1 MSEDD
6 NRFSAE
12 QELNERILASLQSS
26 FSGEETKRWMTAI
39 KDDRIEQAEEVVAAG
54 SKENQLSTS
63 MANVID
69 KLFDNFKRYSF
80 DFNRQ
85 QENKQWEVSCERPSS
100 MRTTAD
106 YMEHGKPIKFCIGHL
121 STKEF
126 ALVIQGEE
134 VRIRAY
140 FLPIE
145 FLMGFRPGQSDFPP
159 YLDMRLG
166 VSGNSVTEPV
176 WLIEGQTVGLNSL
189 AALSR
194 RLLTQLIKV
203 TKGEANYDEHF
214 VFNPQEAAA
223 AEVAPKV
230 ELDRSYDDDVSPLVK
245 EAPAARTVEPAREPM
260 SRSYAVASTSQN
272 EFFQDAAPS
281 NVSQSRQKWQEAAQM
296 AVANAQV
303 RPSVYAAESSLPRS
317 QASTNPDLAEQIQI
331 QVAVSAPVQEQAPPQ
346 VQAPSSAQTSAQ
358 ISTQT
363 SASGPVH
370 EQAQAQ
376 FDAVLAAAAAPKA
389 EAANLTQPISAEI
402 PAQISGTAKPELEPA
417 RAAEAKAEERPPKE
431 FFAAQEELSKTTR
444 STHSTFSTAEVNRNI
459 AKSIKA
465 LFDTVDASIH
475 ELTQAGVEAM
485 HDDDIEKVGE
495 VMKQSKTLKKLRESI
510 VQLSKDWQKSI

>member
-140 FLPIE
+140 FLPVE
-145 FLMGFRPGQSDFPP
+145 FLMGFKPGQTDFPP

-166 VSGNSVTEPV
+166 VSNSSVTEPV

-214 VFNPQEAAA
+214 VFNPQEAIA

-245 EAPAARTVEPAREPM
+245 EAEPM
-260 SRSYAVASTSQN
+260 ARSYAVASTSQN
-272 EFFQDAAPS
+272 EFFQDAAPTA
-281 NVSQSRQKWQEAAQM
+281 VSQSRQKWQEAAQM
-296 AVANAQV
+296 AVANAQA
-303 RPSVYAAESSLPRS
+303 RPSNFAVNNNMPGNGAGAVESSVPS
-317 QASTNPDLAEQIQI
+317 SAMSAQQITNPNIENPSQIQA
-331 QVAVSAPVQEQAPPQ
+331 QAPVQAPAQVQVQGQAQAQVPAP
-346 VQAPSSAQTSAQ
+346 VQAPAQA
-358 ISTQT
+358 
-363 SASGPVH
+363 PVP

-376 FDAVLAAAAAPKA
+376 FDAVLAAAAAKA
-389 EAANLTQPISAEI
+389 P
-402 PAQISGTAKPELEPA
+402 PAQISQASQVAESQ
-417 RAAEAKAEERPPKE
+417 AEAETKAEERPPKE

-444 STHSTFSTAEVNRNI
+444 NTFNTAEVNRNI

-485 HDDDIEKVGE
+485 HDDDIERVGE

>member
-140 FLPIE
+140 FLPVE
-145 FLMGFRPGQSDFPP
+145 FLMGFKPGQTDFPP

-166 VSGNSVTEPV
+166 VSNSSVTEPV

-214 VFNPQEAAA
+214 VFNPQEAIA

-245 EAPAARTVEPAREPM
+245 EAEPM
-260 SRSYAVASTSQN
+260 ARSYAVASTSQN
-272 EFFQDAAPS
+272 EFFQDAAPTA
-281 NVSQSRQKWQEAAQM
+281 VSQSRQKWQEAAQM
-296 AVANAQV
+296 AVANAQA
-303 RPSVYAAESSLPRS
+303 RPSNFAVNNNMPGNGAGAVESSVPS
-317 QASTNPDLAEQIQI
+317 SAMSAQQITSPNIENPAQTQ
-331 QVAVSAPVQEQAPPQ
+331 APVQAQAQAP
-346 VQAPSSAQTSAQ
+346 VQAQIQAPAQAPVQAQ
-358 ISTQT
+358 
-363 SASGPVH
+363 APVP

-376 FDAVLAAAAAPKA
+376 FDAVLAAAAAKTPPAKNSQASQVSESQA
-389 EAANLTQPISAEI
+389 EAET
-402 PAQISGTAKPELEPA
+402 
-417 RAAEAKAEERPPKE
+417 KAEERPPKE

-444 STHSTFSTAEVNRNI
+444 NTFNTAEVNRNI

-485 HDDDIEKVGE
+485 HDDDIERVGE

>member
-140 FLPIE
+140 FLPVE
-145 FLMGFRPGQSDFPP
+145 FLMGFKPGQTDFPP

-166 VSGNSVTEPV
+166 VSNSSVTEPV

-214 VFNPQEAAA
+214 VFNPQEAIA

-230 ELDRSYDDDVSPLVK
+230 ELDRSYEDDVSPLVK
-245 EAPAARTVEPAREPM
+245 EAEPM
-260 SRSYAVASTSQN
+260 ARSYAVASTSQN
-272 EFFQDAAPS
+272 EFFQDAAPTA
-281 NVSQSRQKWQEAAQM
+281 VSQSRQKWQEAAQM
-296 AVANAQV
+296 AVANAQA
-303 RPSVYAAESSLPRS
+303 RPSNFAVNNNMPGNGAGAVESSVPS
-317 QASTNPDLAEQIQI
+317 SAMSAQQITNPNIENPSQIQA
-331 QVAVSAPVQEQAPPQ
+331 QAPVQAPAQVQVQVQGQAQAQVPAP
-346 VQAPSSAQTSAQ
+346 VQAPAQA
-358 ISTQT
+358 
-363 SASGPVH
+363 PVP

-376 FDAVLAAAAAPKA
+376 FDAVLAAAAAKA
-389 EAANLTQPISAEI
+389 P
-402 PAQISGTAKPELEPA
+402 PAQISQASQVAESQ
-417 RAAEAKAEERPPKE
+417 AEAETKAEERPPKE

-444 STHSTFSTAEVNRNI
+444 NTFNTAEVNRNI

-485 HDDDIEKVGE
+485 HDDDIERVGE

>member
-140 FLPIE
+140 FLPVE
-145 FLMGFRPGQSDFPP
+145 FLMGFKPGQTDFPP

-166 VSGNSVTEPV
+166 VSNSSVTEPV

-214 VFNPQEAAA
+214 VFNPQEAIA

-245 EAPAARTVEPAREPM
+245 EAEPM
-260 SRSYAVASTSQN
+260 ARSYAVASTSQN
-272 EFFQDAAPS
+272 EFFQDAAPTS
-281 NVSQSRQKWQEAAQM
+281 VSQSRQKWQEAAQM
-296 AVANAQV
+296 AVANAQA
-303 RPSVYAAESSLPRS
+303 RPSNFAVNNNMPGNGAGAVESSVPS
-317 QASTNPDLAEQIQI
+317 SAMSAQQITNPNIENPAQIQA
-331 QVAVSAPVQEQAPPQ
+331 QAPVQAQAPAPAPAPAQAPASVQ
-346 VQAPSSAQTSAQ
+346 VQAPAQAPTQ
-358 ISTQT
+358 IST
-363 SASGPVH
+363 PVP

-376 FDAVLAAAAAPKA
+376 FDAVLAAAAAKA
-389 EAANLTQPISAEI
+389 P
-402 PAQISGTAKPELEPA
+402 PAQISQASQSQ
-417 RAAEAKAEERPPKE
+417 AEAETKAEERPPKE

-444 STHSTFSTAEVNRNI
+444 STFNTAEVNRNI

-465 LFDTVDASIH
+465 LFDTVDTSIH

-485 HDDDIEKVGE
+485 HDDDIERVGE

>member
-121 STKEF
+121 STKEY

-203 TKGEANYDEHF
+203 TKGEANYDEQF

-245 EAPAARTVEPAREPM
+245 EAPAARAVEPAREPI

-281 NVSQSRQKWQEAAQM
+281 PVSQSRQKWQEAAQM

-303 RPSVYAAESSLPRS
+303 RPASYAVESSLPTS
-317 QASTNPDLAEQIQI
+317 QTSANTELPGQI
-331 QVAVSAPVQEQAPPQ
+331 QVPLAVSAPVQEPAPVREQAP
-346 VQAPSSAQTSAQ
+346 VQ
-358 ISTQT
+358 
-363 SASGPVH
+363 
-370 EQAQAQ
+370 EQAQ

-389 EAANLTQPISAEI
+389 ADTSI
-402 PAQISGTAKPELEPA
+402 PAQISAPAKSELEPA
-417 RAAEAKAEERPPKE
+417 RESQSKAEERPPKE
-431 FFAAQEELSKTTR
+431 FFAAQEELNKTTR
-444 STHSTFSTAEVNRNI
+444 STFSTAEVNRNI

>member
-140 FLPIE
+140 FLPVE
-145 FLMGFRPGQSDFPP
+145 FLMGFKPGQTDFPP

-166 VSGNSVTEPV
+166 VSNSSVTEPV

-214 VFNPQEAAA
+214 VFNPQEAIA

-245 EAPAARTVEPAREPM
+245 EAEPM
-260 SRSYAVASTSQN
+260 ARSYAVASTSQN
-272 EFFQDAAPS
+272 EFFQDAAPTA
-281 NVSQSRQKWQEAAQM
+281 VSQSRQKWQEAAQM
-296 AVANAQV
+296 AVANAQA
-303 RPSVYAAESSLPRS
+303 RPSNFAVNNNMPGNGAGAVESSVPS
-317 QASTNPDLAEQIQI
+317 SAMSAQQITNPNIENPSQIQA
-331 QVAVSAPVQEQAPPQ
+331 QAPVQAPAQVQVQVP
-346 VQAPSSAQTSAQ
+346 VQAPAQTQVPAPVQAPAQ
-358 ISTQT
+358 
-363 SASGPVH
+363 APVP

-376 FDAVLAAAAAPKA
+376 FDAVLAAAAAKA
-389 EAANLTQPISAEI
+389 P
-402 PAQISGTAKPELEPA
+402 PAQISQASQVAESQ
-417 RAAEAKAEERPPKE
+417 AEAETKAEERPPKE

-444 STHSTFSTAEVNRNI
+444 NTFNTAEVNRNI

-485 HDDDIEKVGE
+485 HDDDIERVGE